1 MAAMTGEHETTD
13 RERAAG
19 DLGVALSVAG
29 RPIFSATIPA
39 AMLRAADEQ
48 PADAIEEARELAGE
62 LARGVTKEAIASR
75 RGCSVDRVVERLAL
89 LRLRNELQELIS
101 RGRLAHKVG
110 LLLSRLPTG
119 EQIPTAIWAM
129 GGEAG
134 DTLAHLAGGNFLR
147 PLAKVRNRVREL
159 LAAGEK
165 PGPHGLFDGAD
176 DREEEPVRAPGRER
190 ARKTPTATAT
200 IPTPSAATGEAPAG
214 NGSAGGPAGGEEDPV
229 AAEARRLCAAVVKL
243 ARTGTAA
250 ALATGERD
258 KLTKWLGRLRA
269 AAELL
274 NGDEKLEA

>member
-1 MAAMTGEHETTD
+1 MIAMTRETKGNTFTLPLTVGLRLGGREVFSVSVPGEVLDGLADDGSGDPIREAHEVQ
-13 RERAAG
+13 AAI
-19 DLGVALSVAG
+19 DAG
-29 RPIFSATIPA
+29 A
-39 AMLRAADEQ
+39 
-48 PADAIEEARELAGE
+48 
-62 LARGVTKEAIASR
+62 TKERIASER
-75 RGCSVDRVVERLAL
+75 RCSVDRVVERLAL

-119 EQIPTAIWAM
+119 EQIPTALWAL
-129 GGEAG
+129 GGAEG
-134 DTLAHLAGGNFLR
+134 DTLADLAGGNFLR